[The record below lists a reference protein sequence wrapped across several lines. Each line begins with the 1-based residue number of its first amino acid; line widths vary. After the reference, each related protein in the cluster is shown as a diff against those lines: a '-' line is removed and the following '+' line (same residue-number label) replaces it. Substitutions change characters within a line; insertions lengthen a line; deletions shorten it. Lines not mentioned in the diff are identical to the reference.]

1 MTEAAATIEAKK
13 HGLRQGQDGAWTLAL
28 VLHPNDVPNW
38 LLTAK
43 MGQRLAVVVAALE
56 EEAEKQPEKP
66 KERKRFEELPL
77 SQQAALR
84 CQDKAFQDWLQSRF
98 AQDWANASRYSDMA
112 EENTATVVRSLCCV
126 RSRAELDTFRSG
138 GLHWIDLNAQYLS
151 ETGRVTEQR

>member
-38 LLTAK
+38 LLTAP

-56 EEAEKQPEKP
+56 EEAPPPPEKP

-77 SQQAALR
+77 SQQCAFR
-84 CQDKAFQDWLQSRF
+84 CADKAFQKWIKCRSEPDTAWHVRHVCRIESR
-98 AQDWANASRYSDMA
+98 S
-112 EENTATVVRSLCCV
+112 
-126 RSRAELDTFRSG
+126 ELDTDERAATI
-138 GLHWIDLNAQYLS
+138 WRKMDLCFLS

>member
-1 MTEAAATIEAKK
+1 MEAAATIEAKK

-38 LLTAK
+38 LLTAP

-56 EEAEKQPEKP
+56 EEAPPPPEKP

-84 CQDKAFQDWLQSRF
+84 CNDLAFQRWLAAGWPAGSV
-98 AQDWANASRYSDMA
+98 
-112 EENTATVVRSLCCV
+112 EEVPQKLREYCRVQ
-126 RSRAELDTFRSG
+126 SRAELDTDEKAAAR
-138 GLHWIDLNAQYLS
+138 WRDLDRRFLS